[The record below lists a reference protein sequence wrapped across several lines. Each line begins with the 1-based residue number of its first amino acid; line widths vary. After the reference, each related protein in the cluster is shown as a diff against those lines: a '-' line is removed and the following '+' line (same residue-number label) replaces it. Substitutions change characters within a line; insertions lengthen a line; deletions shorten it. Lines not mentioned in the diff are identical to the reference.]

1 MTGRSCSDAGRRM
14 VKLILDKWQHNSP
27 RDIDAVV
34 ALLRHLLAST
44 TGVMHCRKLMWDM
57 HLIHHR
63 FDTNPHKRGFNRF
76 AGLHPKHKQ
85 VWRRVGEA
93 VAFLEYAY
101 LSAP

>member
-1 MTGRSCSDAGRRM
+1 
-14 VKLILDKWQHNSP
+14 
-27 RDIDAVV
+27 
-34 ALLRHLLAST
+34 
-44 TGVMHCRKLMWDM
+44 MWDM

-63 FDTNPHKRGFNRF
+63 LDADPHKRGFNRF
-76 AGLHPKHKQ
+76 ARLHPKHKE